1 MPTPAFHGLFPYR
14 ALARCSAAAL
24 ACALS
29 MPLAAQP
36 AQPSPPADAAKPDTQ
51 LVESYRMAADKGDA
65 AAMNHLGLKYEYGL
79 SVVQSDTQA
88 VQWYRKAADKG
99 NAAAMYNLGRMY
111 YNGQGVDQ
119 NFTQAAQWYRKA
131 ADKDYAP
138 AMFNLGV
145 MYANG

>member
-99 NAAAMYNLGRMY
+99 DSEAMNNLGMMY
-111 YNGQGVDQ
+111 YEGKGVAQSD
-119 NFTQAAQWYRKA
+119 TQAVQWYRKA
-131 ADKDYAP
+131 ADKANAF
-138 AMFNLGV
+138 AMFNLGL
-145 MYANG
+145 M